1 MAIPGQQVPTSSV
14 GGPPGG
20 MAITMGM
27 AGMTGGTVTMAG
39 GAGSHPQQQQQ
50 WQQMGGGDQ
59 QQQPDS
65 SGMAPSGVPIHMA
78 GQQQGPGQ
86 PGPMQMGPRGV
97 MHPQGAGL
105 RQVIQSAMNK

>member
-1 MAIPGQQVPTSSV
+1 MTIPGQQMPTSSV
-14 GGPPGG
+14 DGPPGG
-20 MAITMGM
+20 MTITMGM

-39 GAGSHPQQQQQ
+39 GAGSHPQQQQ
-50 WQQMGGGDQ
+50 WQQMGGGDH

-78 GQQQGPGQ
+78 GQQQGQGQ